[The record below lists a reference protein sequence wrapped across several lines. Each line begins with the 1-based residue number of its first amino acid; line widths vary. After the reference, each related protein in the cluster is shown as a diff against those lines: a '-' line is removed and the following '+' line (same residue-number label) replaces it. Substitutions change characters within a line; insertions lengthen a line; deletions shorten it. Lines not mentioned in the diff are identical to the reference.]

1 MKRSTRSLALA
12 PLLVAFASCETF
24 TGVAPEGTP
33 RVEVELAVIVGDDFL
48 SQLVDPSAD
57 LVAAVKEA
65 VRSEADLGL
74 RFYPTLSERYG
85 PNDRRPSYLMTVEL
99 KSLNVL
105 FEQELIEPDGAPA
118 RLVTTID
125 EVGCSLSVA
134 LERRRGN
141 APPLT
146 VATAKASERVGAET
160 DPETIEMGK
169 GYAPKFDGPTMKVLE
184 ADIRKAVERAS
195 HAALATMRKPIDRE
209 FAPQKEDEVPQ
220 ADA

>member
-1 MKRSTRSLALA
+1 MKRSIRPLALA
-12 PLLVAFASCETF
+12 PILLTLASCESL

-33 RVEVELAVIVGDDFL
+33 RVEVELAVIVDEAFMTP
-48 SQLVDPSAD
+48 LVDPTAE

-99 KSLNVL
+99 KSLNIL
-105 FEQELIEPDGAPA
+105 FEQELIEPEEAPA

-125 EVGCSLSVA
+125 EVQCSVSA
-134 LERRRGN
+134 SLERRRGN

-146 VATAKASERVGAET
+146 VATASSSQKVNAER
-160 DPETIEMGK
+160 DPDAIEAGR

-184 ADIRKAVERAS
+184 ADITRAVQTAS
-195 HAALATMRKPIDRE
+195 EAALRTMRKPIDRE
-209 FAPQKEDEVPQ
+209 FAPAKEET
-220 ADA
+220 DA